1 MLLPSHRDD
10 HGEAAEICTEGMAV
24 DGEGAEVLDELKQVR
39 LASDLKVLRLAVQ
52 EESHLVHH
60 VAVEEGKHSAK
71 TEIRS
76 HLRGNILGY
85 WIISFLDNRRFLAW
99 QKDENGVEG
108 FTTADLANLDS
119 WRTAVDENIALPSP
133 NPDSHLQKSNQQNR
147 QGSSFNQTAC
157 DRVRGAHQSVEEGLM
172 PDAVNPELPCG
183 AYDLDTVG
191 HTVQDQLGIRVRTHL
206 RFVSS
211 MTVVC

>member
-1 MLLPSHRDD
+1 
-10 HGEAAEICTEGMAV
+10 MAV

-60 VAVEEGKHSAK
+60 VAIEEGKHSAE
-71 TEIRS
+71 TEIWS

-108 FTTADLANLDS
+108 FTKAHLANLDS
-119 WRTAVDENIALPSP
+119 WRTAVNEDIALPSP
-133 NPDSHLQKSNQQNR
+133 NPDSHLKKSNQQNR
-147 QGSSFNQTAC
+147 
-157 DRVRGAHQSVEEGLM
+157 
-172 PDAVNPELPCG
+172 
-183 AYDLDTVG
+183 
-191 HTVQDQLGIRVRTHL
+191 
-206 RFVSS
+206 
-211 MTVVC
+211 

>member
-76 HLRGNILGY
+76 HLRGNIYGILG
-85 WIISFLDNRRFLAW
+85 
-99 QKDENGVEG
+99 
-108 FTTADLANLDS
+108 NLVHS
-119 WRTAVDENIALPSP
+119 GMIGEQIT
-133 NPDSHLQKSNQQNR
+133 
-147 QGSSFNQTAC
+147 SSSAK
-157 DRVRGAHQSVEEGLM
+157 R
-172 PDAVNPELPCG
+172 
-183 AYDLDTVG
+183 
-191 HTVQDQLGIRVRTHL
+191 
-206 RFVSS
+206 
-211 MTVVC
+211 